1 MSRRFRMVRLAPLV
15 LALLACAAPLRA
27 QDSAS
32 TSVAAPAQDQGAWLQ
47 PGDVI
52 KVTIW
57 READLS
63 GEFRVNED
71 GMVMLPMLG
80 AVRAV
85 GVPVAELR
93 ATLVRGYSRQ
103 LANPSIDITPL
114 RRIFVLGQ
122 VARPGPYAVD
132 PTITLAGAVAMA
144 GGATG
149 AGDLRRIFLV
159 RQGSVYQTRERV
171 APLATLNNMAVRSG
185 DQVFVAERSW
195 LERNGTVV
203 VGMALSVV
211 GLLISLAQ

>member
-1 MSRRFRMVRLAPLV
+1 MRRRFRMIRLAPLV
-15 LALLACAAPLRA
+15 LALLACAASLRA

-32 TSVAAPAQDQGAWLQ
+32 TAAAPAQDQGAWLQ
-47 PGDVI
+47 PGDII
-52 KVTIW
+52 KIAIW

-80 AVRAV
+80 SVRAV

-132 PTITLAGAVAMA
+132 PTITLAGAVALA

-159 RQGSVYQTRERV
+159 RQGSLYLTRERV
-171 APLATLNNMAVRSG
+171 TPLATLNNMAVRSG
-185 DQVFVAERSW
+185 DQIFVAERAW
-195 LERNGTVV
+195 LERNGTMI

-211 GLLISLAQ
+211 GLVISLAR

>member
-1 MSRRFRMVRLAPLV
+1 MVRLAPLV
-15 LALLACAAPLRA
+15 LALLACAAPVRA

-32 TSVAAPAQDQGAWLQ
+32 TATTAAAPAQDQGAWLQ
-47 PGDVI
+47 PGDII
-52 KVTIW
+52 KIAIW

-71 GMVMLPMLG
+71 GLVMLPMLG

-93 ATLVRGYSRQ
+93 ATLVRRYSRE

-132 PTITLAGAVAMA
+132 PTITLAGAVALA

-159 RQGSVYQTRERV
+159 RQGSLYQTRERV
-171 APLATLNNMAVRSG
+171 APLATLNTMAVRSG
-185 DQVFVAERSW
+185 DQVFVAERPW
-195 LERNGTVV
+195 IERNSTML

-211 GLLISLAQ
+211 GLVLSLAR

>member
-1 MSRRFRMVRLAPLV
+1 MVRLAPLV
-15 LALLACAAPLRA
+15 LALLACAAPARA

-32 TSVAAPAQDQGAWLQ
+32 ISATAAPAQDQGAWLQ
-47 PGDVI
+47 PGDII
-52 KVTIW
+52 KVAIW

-132 PTITLAGAVAMA
+132 PTITLAGAVALA

-159 RQGSVYQTRERV
+159 RQGSLYQTRERV
-171 APLATLNNMAVRSG
+171 APLATLNTMAVRSG
-185 DQVFVAERSW
+185 DQIFVAERGW
-195 LERNGTVV
+195 LERNGTMI